1 MIRAVLFDLD
11 GTLLDRRQSLE
22 QFIHD
27 QYNRFASHLMNI
39 EKSEYCSRFLEL
51 DNNGYTWKDKVYATL
66 LYEYNIT
73 TLTPEQLLQ
82 DYITNFQ
89 HHCIS
94 FQNMHEL
101 LQRLTQQNMKIGIIT
116 NGFTDFQMNN
126 LRALNIHTY
135 TNTILVSEAEGI
147 KKPHPEIFERA
158 LKKLDVKA
166 TECLYVGDHPENDV
180 LGSERVGILGV
191 WKRDSFWGDFEHS
204 RVVDDLL
211 EVLSFL
217 EVETKT
223 RQ

>member
-22 QFIHD
+22 QFIHN
-27 QYNRFASHLMNI
+27 QYNRFASHLMSI
-39 EKSEYCSRFLEL
+39 GKLEYCSRFLEL

-73 TLTPEQLLQ
+73 TLTPEQLLH

-89 HHCIS
+89 HHCIP
-94 FQNMHEL
+94 FQNMYEL
-101 LQRLTQQNMKIGIIT
+101 LQRLTQQNIKIGIIT

-158 LKKLDVKA
+158 LKKLDVRT

-180 LGSERVGILGV
+180 LSSERVGILGV
-191 WKRDSFWGDFEHS
+191 WKRDSFWGDFEHP
-204 RVVDDLL
+204 RIVKDLL

-217 EVETKT
+217 DVDIQT

>member
-1 MIRAVLFDLD
+1 MIQAVLFDLD

-39 EKSEYCSRFLEL
+39 EKSEYCSRFFEL

-66 LYEYNIT
+66 LCEYNIT
-73 TLTPEQLLQ
+73 NLTPEQLLH

-89 HHCIS
+89 HHCIP

-101 LQRLTQQNMKIGIIT
+101 LQRLTQQNIKIGIIT
-116 NGFTDFQMNN
+116 NGFTDFQTNN

-158 LKKLDVKA
+158 LQKLDVKA
-166 TECLYVGDHPENDV
+166 AECLYVRDHPENDV

-211 EVLSFL
+211 EILSFL
-217 EVETKT
+217 EVEMKTK
-223 RQ
+223 

>member
-22 QFIHD
+22 QFIYD
-27 QYNRFASHLMNI
+27 QYNRFASYLINI
-39 EKSEYCSRFLEL
+39 EKSEYCSRFLAL

-66 LYEYNIT
+66 LSEYNIT
-73 TLTPEQLLQ
+73 TLTSEQLLH

-89 HHCIS
+89 HHCIP

-135 TNTILVSEAEGI
+135 TNMILVSEAEGI

-166 TECLYVGDHPENDV
+166 EECLYVGDHPENDV
-180 LGSERVGILGV
+180 LGSEQVGILGG
-191 WKRDSFWGDFEHS
+191 WKRDSFRGDFEHS

-223 RQ
+223 KK

>member
-27 QYNRFASHLMNI
+27 QYNRFLSHLRSI
-39 EKSEYCSRFLEL
+39 EKSEYCSRFLAL

-73 TLTPEQLLQ
+73 TLTPEQLLH

-89 HHCIS
+89 HHCIP

-158 LKKLDVKA
+158 LQKLDVKA
-166 TECLYVGDHPENDV
+166 SECLYVGDHPENDL

-191 WKRDSFWGDFEHS
+191 WKRDSFWGDFEHP
-204 RVVDDLL
+204 RVVNDLL

-217 EVETKT
+217 EVKMKT
-223 RQ
+223 IR

>member
-1 MIRAVLFDLD
+1 MIRAVFFDLD

-39 EKSEYCSRFLEL
+39 EKSEYYSRFLEL

-66 LYEYNIT
+66 LCEYNIT
-73 TLTPEQLLQ
+73 TLTPEQLLH

-89 HHCIS
+89 HHCIP

-101 LQRLTQQNMKIGIIT
+101 LQRLTEQNIKIGIIT

-158 LKKLDVKA
+158 LQKLDVKA
-166 TECLYVGDHPENDV
+166 AECLYVGDHPENDV

-191 WKRDSFWGDFEHS
+191 WKRDLFWGDFEHP
-204 RVVDDLL
+204 RTVNALL
-211 EVLSFL
+211 EVLSFV
-217 EVETKT
+217 EVKMKT
-223 RQ
+223 I

>member
-11 GTLLDRRQSLE
+11 GTLLDRHQSLDG
-22 QFIHD
+22 FIHD
-27 QYNRFASHLMNI
+27 QYNRFSLHFTNI
-39 EKSEYCSRFLEL
+39 EEADYCSRFLEL

-66 LYEYNIT
+66 LSEYNIT
-73 TLTPEQLLQ
+73 TLTPEQLLH

-89 HHCIS
+89 HHCIP

-101 LQRLTQQNMKIGIIT
+101 LQRLTQQNIKIGIIT

-166 TECLYVGDHPENDV
+166 EECLYVGDHPENDV
-180 LGSERVGILGV
+180 LGSERVGILGL
-191 WKRDSFWGDFEHS
+191 WKRDSFWGDFNHL

-217 EVETKT
+217 EIETKT
-223 RQ
+223 RK

>member
-11 GTLLDRRQSLE
+11 GTLLDRHQSLE

-27 QYNRFASHLMNI
+27 QYNRFTSHLMNI

-51 DNNGYTWKDKVYATL
+51 DNNGYTWKDTVYATL
-66 LYEYNIT
+66 LSEYNIT
-73 TLTPEQLLQ
+73 TLTQEQLLH

-89 HHCIS
+89 HHCIP

-101 LQRLTQQNMKIGIIT
+101 LQRLTQQNIKIGIIT

-147 KKPHPEIFERA
+147 KKP
-158 LKKLDVKA
+158 
-166 TECLYVGDHPENDV
+166 T
-180 LGSERVGILGV
+180 S
-191 WKRDSFWGDFEHS
+191 
-204 RVVDDLL
+204 
-211 EVLSFL
+211 
-217 EVETKT
+217 
-223 RQ
+223 

>member
-1 MIRAVLFDLD
+1 MIRAVFFDLD

-22 QFIHD
+22 QFIHN

-39 EKSEYCSRFLEL
+39 ERSEYCSRFLEL

-66 LYEYNIT
+66 LSEYNIT
-73 TLTPEQLLQ
+73 TLTQEQLLQ

-89 HHCIS
+89 HHCIP
-94 FQNMHEL
+94 FHNMHEL
-101 LQRLTQQNMKIGIIT
+101 LQRLTQQNIKIGIIT
-116 NGFTDFQMNN
+116 NGFTDFQTNN
-126 LRALNIHTY
+126 LLALNIHTY

-158 LKKLDVKA
+158 LQKLDVKA
-166 TECLYVGDHPENDV
+166 AECLYVGDHPENDV
-180 LGSERVGILGV
+180 LGSEQAGILGV
-191 WKRDSFWGDFEHS
+191 WKRDSFWGEFEHS

-223 RQ
+223 RK

>member
-1 MIRAVLFDLD
+1 MIRAVFFDLD
-11 GTLLDRRQSLE
+11 GTLLDRCQSLE
-22 QFIHD
+22 QFIYD
-27 QYNRFASHLMNI
+27 QYNRFASHLMSI
-39 EKSEYCSRFLEL
+39 EKLEYCSRFLEL

-66 LYEYNIT
+66 LSEYNIT
-73 TLTPEQLLQ
+73 TLTPEQLLH

-89 HHCIS
+89 HHCIP

-101 LQRLTQQNMKIGIIT
+101 LQRLTQQNIKIGIIT
-116 NGFTDFQMNN
+116 NGFTDFQMSN

-135 TNTILVSEAEGI
+135 TNTILVSEAERI

-158 LKKLDVKA
+158 LQKLDVKA
-166 TECLYVGDHPENDV
+166 AECLYVGDHPENDV

-204 RVVDDLL
+204 RTVNDLL

-217 EVETKT
+217 EVEMKTK
-223 RQ
+223 

>member
-11 GTLLDRRQSLE
+11 GTLLDRHQSLE
-22 QFIHD
+22 RFIHD
-27 QYNRFASHLMNI
+27 QYNRFCLHFTNI
-39 EKSEYCSRFLEL
+39 KQAEYCSRFLEL

-66 LYEYNIT
+66 LCEYNIT
-73 TLTPEQLLQ
+73 TLTPEQLLY

-89 HHCIS
+89 HHCIP

-101 LQRLTQQNMKIGIIT
+101 LQRLTQQNIKIGIIT

-147 KKPHPEIFERA
+147 KKPHREIFERA
-158 LKKLDVKA
+158 LQNLNVKA
-166 TECLYVGDHPENDV
+166 EECLYVGDHPENDV
-180 LGSERVGILGV
+180 LGSEQVGILGV

-217 EVETKT
+217 EADIQV
-223 RQ
+223 R

>member
-1 MIRAVLFDLD
+1 MIQAVLFDLD

-22 QFIHD
+22 QFIYD
-27 QYNRFASHLMNI
+27 QYNRFSSHLMSI
-39 EKSEYCSRFLEL
+39 EKTEYCSRFLEL

-66 LYEYNIT
+66 LCEYNIT
-73 TLTPEQLLQ
+73 TLTPEQLLH

-89 HHCIS
+89 HYCIP

-158 LKKLDVKA
+158 LQKLDVKA
-166 TECLYVGDHPENDV
+166 SECLYVGDHPENDV
-180 LGSERVGILGV
+180 LASERVGILGV
-191 WKRDSFWGDFEHS
+191 WKRDSFLGDFEHP
-204 RVVDDLL
+204 RTVNDLL
-211 EVLSFL
+211 EVLSF
-217 EVETKT
+217 VEIELKTK
-223 RQ
+223 

>member
-1 MIRAVLFDLD
+1 MIRAVFFDLD

-39 EKSEYCSRFLEL
+39 EKSEYYSRFLEL

-66 LYEYNIT
+66 LCEYNIT
-73 TLTPEQLLQ
+73 TLTPEQLLH

-89 HHCIS
+89 HHCIP

-101 LQRLTQQNMKIGIIT
+101 LQRLTEQNIKIGIIT

-158 LKKLDVKA
+158 LQKLDVKA
-166 TECLYVGDHPENDV
+166 AECLYVGDHPENDV

-191 WKRDSFWGDFEHS
+191 WKRDLFLGDFEHP
-204 RVVDDLL
+204 RTVNALL
-211 EVLSFL
+211 EVLSFV
-217 EVETKT
+217 EVKMKT
-223 RQ
+223 I

>member
-11 GTLLDRRQSLE
+11 GTLLDRSQSLE
-22 QFIHD
+22 GFIHD
-27 QYNRFASHLMNI
+27 QYNRFSLHFTNI
-39 EKSEYCSRFLEL
+39 EEAEYCSRFLEL

-66 LYEYNIT
+66 LSEYNIT
-73 TLTPEQLLQ
+73 TLTSEQLLQ

-89 HHCIS
+89 HHCIP

-180 LGSERVGILGV
+180 LASERVGILGV
-191 WKRDSFWGDFEHS
+191 WKRDSFWGDFEHP
-204 RVVDDLL
+204 RVVNDLL

-217 EVETKT
+217 EVKMKT
-223 RQ
+223 IR

>member
-1 MIRAVLFDLD
+1 MIQAVLFDLD

-66 LYEYNIT
+66 LCEYNIT
-73 TLTPEQLLQ
+73 TLTPEQLLH

-89 HHCIS
+89 HHCIP

-101 LQRLTQQNMKIGIIT
+101 LQRLTQQNIKIGIIT
-116 NGFTDFQMNN
+116 NGFTDFQTNN

-158 LKKLDVKA
+158 LQKLDVKA
-166 TECLYVGDHPENDV
+166 AECLYVGDHPENDV
-180 LGSERVGILGV
+180 LGSERVGVLDV

-211 EVLSFL
+211 EILSFL
-217 EVETKT
+217 EVEMKTK
-223 RQ
+223 

>member
-1 MIRAVLFDLD
+1 MIQAVLFDLD

-27 QYNRFASHLMNI
+27 QYNRFTPHLMNI

-66 LYEYNIT
+66 LCEYNIT
-73 TLTPEQLLQ
+73 TLTPEQLLH

-89 HHCIS
+89 HHCIP

-101 LQRLTQQNMKIGIIT
+101 LQRLTQQNIKIGIIT
-116 NGFTDFQMNN
+116 NGFTDFQINN

-158 LKKLDVKA
+158 LQKLDVKA
-166 TECLYVGDHPENDV
+166 TKCLYVGDHPENDV

-191 WKRDSFWGDFEHS
+191 WKRASFWDDFEHP
-204 RVVDDLL
+204 RVVNDLL

-217 EVETKT
+217 EVEMKTK
-223 RQ
+223 

>member
-27 QYNRFASHLMNI
+27 QYNRFSSHLMSI

-66 LYEYNIT
+66 LCEYNIT
-73 TLTPEQLLQ
+73 TLTQEQLLH

-89 HHCIS
+89 HHCIP

-101 LQRLTQQNMKIGIIT
+101 LQRLTQKNMKIGIIT

-147 KKPHPEIFERA
+147 KKPHPAIFERA
-158 LKKLDVKA
+158 LHKLDVKA

-180 LGSERVGILGV
+180 LASERVGILGV
-191 WKRDSFWGDFEHS
+191 WKRDSFLDGFEHP
-204 RVVDDLL
+204 RVVNDLL

-217 EVETKT
+217 EVKMKT
-223 RQ
+223 I

>member
-22 QFIHD
+22 QFIRD
-27 QYNRFASHLMNI
+27 QYNRFAFHLINI
-39 EKSEYCSRFLEL
+39 EKFEYCSRFLEL
-51 DNNGYTWKDKVYATL
+51 DNNGYTWKDKVYSTL
-66 LYEYNIT
+66 LCEYNIT
-73 TLTPEQLLQ
+73 TLTQEQLLH

-89 HHCIS
+89 HHCIP
-94 FQNMHEL
+94 FQSMHEL
-101 LQRLTQQNMKIGIIT
+101 LQQLKQRNIKIGIIT
-116 NGFTDFQMNN
+116 NGFTKFQMSN

-135 TNTILVSEAEGI
+135 TSTILVSEAEGI

-158 LKKLDVKA
+158 LQKLNVKA
-166 TECLYVGDHPENDV
+166 EECLYVGDHPENDV
-180 LGSERVGILGV
+180 LGSEQVGILGV

-217 EVETKT
+217 GAEVKT
-223 RQ
+223 IQ

>member
-1 MIRAVLFDLD
+1 MIQAVLFDLD

-27 QYNRFASHLMNI
+27 QYNRFTPHLMNI
-39 EKSEYCSRFLEL
+39 EKSGYCSRFLEL

-66 LYEYNIT
+66 LCEYNIT
-73 TLTPEQLLQ
+73 TLTPEQLLH

-89 HHCIS
+89 HHCIP

-101 LQRLTQQNMKIGIIT
+101 LQRLTQQNIKIGIIT
-116 NGFTDFQMNN
+116 NGFTDFQINN

-158 LKKLDVKA
+158 LQKLDVKA

-191 WKRDSFWGDFEHS
+191 WKRDSFWDDFEHP
-204 RVVDDLL
+204 RIVNDLL

-217 EVETKT
+217 EVEMKTK
-223 RQ
+223 

>member
-22 QFIHD
+22 QFIYD
-27 QYNRFASHLMNI
+27 QYNRFTSHLMNI

-66 LYEYNIT
+66 LSEYNIT
-73 TLTPEQLLQ
+73 TLTSEQLLH

-89 HHCIS
+89 NHCIP
-94 FQNMHEL
+94 FKNMHEL
-101 LQRLTQQNMKIGIIT
+101 LQHLTQQNIKIAIIT

-135 TNTILVSEAEGI
+135 TNTILVSEAEEI

-166 TECLYVGDHPENDV
+166 TECLYVGDHPENNV
-180 LGSERVGILGV
+180 LGSEQVGILGV
-191 WKRDSFWGDFEHS
+191 WKRDSFWGDFEHP
-204 RVVDDLL
+204 RIVNDLL

-217 EVETKT
+217 DVDIQT

>member
-1 MIRAVLFDLD
+1 MIQAVLFDLD

-51 DNNGYTWKDKVYATL
+51 DNNGFTWKDKVYATL
-66 LYEYNIT
+66 LCEYNIT
-73 TLTPEQLLQ
+73 TLTPEQLLH

-89 HHCIS
+89 HHCIP
-94 FQNMHEL
+94 FKNMHEL
-101 LQRLTQQNMKIGIIT
+101 LHRLTEQNIKIGIIT
-116 NGFTDFQMNN
+116 NGFTEYQINN

-135 TNTILVSEAEGI
+135 TKTILVSEAEGI

-191 WKRDSFWGDFEHS
+191 WKRDSFWDDFEHP
-204 RVVDDLL
+204 RIVNDLL

-217 EVETKT
+217 EVEMKTK
-223 RQ
+223 

>member
-1 MIRAVLFDLD
+1 MIQAVLFDLD

-66 LYEYNIT
+66 LCEYNIT
-73 TLTPEQLLQ
+73 TLIPEQLLH

-89 HHCIS
+89 HHCIP
-94 FQNMHEL
+94 FKNMHEL
-101 LQRLTQQNMKIGIIT
+101 LHRLTQQNIKIGIIT

-166 TECLYVGDHPENDV
+166 TECIYVGDHPENDV

-204 RVVDDLL
+204 RMVNDLL

-217 EVETKT
+217 EVEMKTK
-223 RQ
+223 

>member
-11 GTLLDRRQSLE
+11 GTLLDRRQSLK

-39 EKSEYCSRFLEL
+39 EQSEYCSRFLEL

-66 LYEYNIT
+66 LCEYNIT
-73 TLTPEQLLQ
+73 TLTPEQLLH

-89 HHCIS
+89 HHCIP

-101 LQRLTQQNMKIGIIT
+101 LQRLTQQNIKIGIIT
-116 NGFTDFQMNN
+116 NGFTDFQINN

-158 LKKLDVKA
+158 LQKLDVKA

-180 LGSERVGILGV
+180 LGSERIGILGV
-191 WKRDSFWGDFEHS
+191 WKRDSFWDDFEHP
-204 RVVDDLL
+204 RVVNDLL

-217 EVETKT
+217 EIEMKTK
-223 RQ
+223 